1 MKSYWKTFK
10 RILSQKLQKH
20 SRYYLN
26 CSELPLKIFCEVAN
40 TSDYSLLIKRKGYRD
55 ESKEVELWSNIIL
68 EYSQLEGDN
77 TANDRLEKITTLN
90 ELKNAYTVIKAMIRY
105 LWMQTPWDSDEALQ
119 IYNDMDKMGYKIDL
133 HSQDAYIKSLKAADN
148 KSNQLVTLIRMKANE
163 LEDKEESKDNIS
175 FDDIMALL
183 QAHFT
188 VTDDVTVSRYISM
201 KKSIIQR
208 QKANSKYSKNK
219 SL

>member
-1 MKSYWKTFK
+1 M
-10 RILSQKLQKH
+10 
-20 SRYYLN
+20 
-26 CSELPLKIFCEVAN
+26 KIFCDVAN

-55 ESKEVELWSNIIL
+55 EYKEVEIWSNIII
-68 EYSQLEGDN
+68 EYSQLEGDG

-105 LWMQTPWDSDEALQ
+105 LFLQTPWDSDEALK

-133 HSQDAYIKSLKAADN
+133 SNVDNYVKSLKSADK
-148 KSNQLVTLIRMKANE
+148 KSNQLVTLIRMKSNE
-163 LEDKEESKDNIS
+163 LDDKEEKSNNVS

-188 VTDDVTVSRYISM
+188 VNDDITVSRYVSM

-208 QKANSKYSKNK
+208 QKPNVKYSEDK

>member
-10 RILSQKLQKH
+10 KILSQKFQKH
-20 SRYYLN
+20 SKYYLN

-68 EYSQLEGDN
+68 EYSQLEGDG

-119 IYNDMDKMGYKIDL
+119 IYNDMDKMGYSIDL
-133 HSQDAYIKSLKAADN
+133 SSLDNYVKSLKAADN

-188 VTDDVTVSRYISM
+188 VSDDITVSRYISM

>member
-10 RILSQKLQKH
+10 KTLIQKLVRH
-20 SRYYLN
+20 SKYYLN
-26 CSELPLKIFCEVAN
+26 CSELPLNIFCEVAN

-55 ESKEVELWSNIIL
+55 ESKEIEIWSNIIL
-68 EYSQLEGDN
+68 EYSQLEGDG
-77 TANDRLEKITTLN
+77 TANDRLEKIITLN

-105 LWMQTPWDSDEALQ
+105 LWMQTPWQSDDALK

-133 HSQDAYIKSLKAADN
+133 SNRENYVKSLQEADN

-163 LEDKEESKDNIS
+163 LDDKEKSKDNIS

-183 QAHFT
+183 QSHFT
-188 VTDDVTVSRYISM
+188 VNDDITVSRYISM
-201 KKSIIQR
+201 KKSIIKR
-208 QKANSKYSKNK
+208 QKANAKYSKK
-219 SL
+219 EH